1 MTDYTVMT
9 PEERYAA
16 VNTMATQLFD
26 TTRWKTAFAKRYNL
40 TTQGVGKW
48 QNAGAPVWA
57 CVALRDALVVDQV
70 KPLVQTL
77 REIDI

>member
-1 MTDYTVMT
+1 M
-9 PEERYAA
+9 A
-16 VNTMATQLFD
+16 VDTMATIVFG
-26 TTRWKTAFAKRYNL
+26 TMRWKTAFAKRYDL

-48 QNAGAPVWA
+48 KHAGAPVWA

-70 KPLVQTL
+70 KPLVRTL